1 VFNFS
6 PAVPFGSSLD
16 PAPSEGVHNEGNGEA
31 LVRTEPP
38 VRAWITVSFALALL
52 VVVVIALVSYES
64 TTDLLDTEA
73 RVTHT
78 YEMLATLE
86 SIASSAAIAQGGV
99 RGYALT
105 GDERFLTSYQL
116 STQEALAGI
125 RQLRNLTGDNPEQRQ
140 RADRLTPLIERLA
153 AWMGDTVTTRR
164 DRGLESVMARVR
176 AYEGE
181 VLAESLRRALDE
193 IEAVERALLVRRSSA
208 TSRTASRTLWIIQIG
223 GAVGFVIV
231 LAASVVISRD
241 VERRRRMDRVLAASE
256 RRYRGL
262 FERNLAGIVRV
273 RLDGRILDC
282 NPAYVRMLGYES
294 RADVL
299 RLNARDLYLDPEGRE
314 RLLAGLRTPTGRM
327 DVEIQLRRADG
338 KPIWVSATVMETFDG
353 EHSGYEALVIDVT
366 ERKQAKDQVQ
376 ALHEALERRVA
387 DLDAAN
393 RELDAFSYSI
403 SHDLRAPLRAMQGF
417 AETLLEDYGPRL
429 DAAGQD
435 YARRIVAASRR
446 MDELILD
453 LLAFSRLSRSEVRL
467 EPLSVETALDDI
479 CAALEPEIKARQ
491 AEIVVERPLPRVM
504 GHLPVLDQIFIN
516 LLTNALK
523 FVAPDTTPRIRIWS
537 EEGASDMARIWVED
551 NGIGIAPD
559 HQQRIFRP
567 FERLHGGSK
576 YPGTGIGLAI
586 VLKAVERLG
595 GRVGVE
601 SRPGS
606 GSRFWVDLT
615 RVESV

>member
-1 VFNFS
+1 VRELAR
-6 PAVPFGSSLD
+6 P
-16 PAPSEGVHNEGNGEA
+16 GEWRA
-31 LVRTEPP
+31 LVQTEPRG
-38 VRAWITVSFALALL
+38 RAWITASFALALL
-52 VVVVIALVSYES
+52 VVVVVALVSYES
-64 TTDLLDTEA
+64 TTDLLDAEA
-73 RVTHT
+73 RLTQTYAVLVT
-78 YEMLATLE
+78 LG
-86 SIASSAAIAQGGV
+86 SIGSSAAVAQSGV
-99 RGYALT
+99 GGYALT
-105 GDERFLTSYQL
+105 GDERFLPSYQL
-116 STQEALAGI
+116 GAHEALAGA
-125 RQLRNLTGDNPEQRQ
+125 RELRSLTGDNPEQRQ
-140 RADRLTPLIERLA
+140 RADRLAPLIDRLTG
-153 AWMGDTVTTRR
+153 WLGETVATRR
-164 DRGLESVMARVR
+164 DRGLEAAMTRVR
-176 AYEGE
+176 TYEGDAM
-181 VLAESLRRALDE
+181 AESIRQVLNE
-193 IEAVERALLVRRSSA
+193 MGTVERALLVRGSA
-208 TSRTASRTLWIIQIG
+208 ATRRTAGRTLWTIRIG

-231 LAASVVISRD
+231 LVASVVISRD
-241 VERRRRMDRVLAASE
+241 VERRRRMELVLAASE

-262 FERNLAGIVRV
+262 FEHNLAGIVRV
-273 RLDGRILDC
+273 RLDGQILDC
-282 NPAYVRMLGYES
+282 NLAFVRMLGYDS
-294 RADVL
+294 RAEVL
-299 RLNARDLYLDPEGRE
+299 RLNARDLYVDPRGRE
-314 RLLAGLRTPTGRM
+314 RLLAGLRTASGR
-327 DVEIQLRRADG
+327 VGIELQVRRADG
-338 KPIWVSATVMETFDG
+338 QPIWVSVTLMETFDG
-353 EHSGYEALVIDVT
+353 EQSGNEALVIDVT
-366 ERKQAKDQVQ
+366 ERKRAEDQVQ

-417 AETLLEDYGPRL
+417 AGTLLEDYGGCL

-435 YARRIVAASRR
+435 YTRRIVAASRR

-467 EPLSVETALDDI
+467 EPLSVETALDDV

-504 GHLPVLDQIFIN
+504 GYLPVLDQVFIN

-537 EEGASDMARIWVED
+537 EKGASGMARIWVED
-551 NGIGIAPD
+551 NGIGIAPE

-601 SRPGS
+601 SRPGC
-606 GSRFWVDLT
+606 GSRFWIDLA
-615 RVESV
+615 RVESAG

>member
-1 VFNFS
+1 VATGRS
-6 PAVPFGSSLD
+6 IDPVP
-16 PAPSEGVHNEGNGEA
+16 PEGVHDQENAEA
-31 LVRTEPP
+31 LLRREPS
-38 VRAWITVSFALALL
+38 VRAWISASFALALL

-73 RVTHT
+73 RLTQT
-78 YEMLATLE
+78 YAVLATLE
-86 SIASSAAIAQGGV
+86 SITSSVAIAQSGV

-116 STQEALAGI
+116 SAQGAQAGV
-125 RQLRNLTGDNPEQRQ
+125 RELHRLTGDTPEQQQ
-140 RADRLTPLIERLA
+140 RADRLAPLIERLA
-153 AWMGDTVTTRR
+153 IWMGDTVATRR
-164 DRGLESVMARVR
+164 DRGLESAIARVSTH
-176 AYEGE
+176 EGE
-181 VLAESLRRALDE
+181 ALGESLRQVLGE
-193 IEAVERALLVRRSSA
+193 MEGVERALLVRRSSA
-208 TSRTASRTLWIIQIG
+208 TGRTASRTLWIIQIG

-241 VERRRRMDRVLAASE
+241 MERRRRMGLVLAASE

-273 RLDGRILDC
+273 RLDGQILDC
-282 NPAYVRMLGYES
+282 NPAYARMLGYDS
-294 RADVL
+294 RAEVL
-299 RLNARDLYLDPEGRE
+299 RLNARDLYVDPEGRE
-314 RLLAGLRTPTGRM
+314 RLLAGLQTPSGLV
-327 DVEIQLRRADG
+327 DVELQLRRADG
-338 KPIWVSATVMETFDG
+338 QLIWVSVTMMETEGG
-353 EHSGYEALVIDVT
+353 EHSGNEGLVIDVT
-366 ERKQAKDQVQ
+366 ERKRAEDQVQ

-417 AETLLEDYGPRL
+417 AETLLEDYGGCL

-467 EPLSVETALDDI
+467 EPLSVENALDDV

-504 GHLPVLDQIFIN
+504 GHLPVLDQVFIN

-537 EEGASDMARIWVED
+537 EEGASGMARIWMED
-551 NGIGIAPD
+551 NGIGIAPE
-559 HQQRIFRP
+559 HRQRIFRP

-576 YPGTGIGLAI
+576 FAGTGIGLAI

-595 GRVGVE
+595 GGVGVE

-606 GSRFWVDLT
+606 GSRFWIDLA
-615 RVESV
+615 RVEGVG

>member
-1 VFNFS
+1 MAIARPIDS
-6 PAVPFGSSLD
+6 VPL
-16 PAPSEGVHNEGNGEA
+16 EGARNEENAEA
-31 LVRTEPP
+31 LLRAESS
-38 VRAWITVSFALALL
+38 VRAWVTASFALALL
-52 VVVVIALVSYES
+52 VVVVIALVSYKS

-73 RVTHT
+73 RVTRT
-78 YEMLATLE
+78 YAVLATLE
-86 SIASSAAIAQGGV
+86 SIASSVADAQGGV

-116 STQEALAGI
+116 SAQEALAA
-125 RQLRNLTGDNPEQRQ
+125 LRELRALTADDSEQQR

-153 AWMGDTVTTRR
+153 AWMGDTVAMRR
-164 DRGLESVMARVR
+164 DRGLESAIARVR
-176 AYEGE
+176 SYEGE
-181 VLAESLRRALDE
+181 ALGGSLRRALNE
-193 IEAVERALLVRRSSA
+193 MEGTERALLVRRSSA
-208 TSRTASRTLWIIQIG
+208 TRQTASRTLWIIQIG

-231 LAASVVISRD
+231 LTAGIVISRD

-262 FERNLAGIVRV
+262 FERNLVGIVRI
-273 RLDGRILDC
+273 RLDGQILDC
-282 NPAYVRMLGYES
+282 NPAYVRMLGYDS

-299 RLNARDLYLDPEGRE
+299 RLNVRDLYLDPGSREGVLA
-314 RLLAGLRTPTGRM
+314 RLRSPSSRVGI
-327 DVEIQLRRADG
+327 EIQLRRADG
-338 KPIWVSATVMETFDG
+338 TPIWVSATVMETFDG
-353 EHSGYEALVIDVT
+353 ELSGYEALVIDVT
-366 ERKQAKDQVQ
+366 ERKRAEDQVQ

-504 GHLPVLDQIFIN
+504 GHLPVLDQVFIN

-537 EEGASDMARIWVED
+537 EEGASGMARIWVED
-551 NGIGIAPD
+551 NGIGIAPE

-601 SRPGS
+601 SRPGL
-606 GSRFWVDLT
+606 GSRFWIDLA
-615 RVESV
+615 RVEGVG